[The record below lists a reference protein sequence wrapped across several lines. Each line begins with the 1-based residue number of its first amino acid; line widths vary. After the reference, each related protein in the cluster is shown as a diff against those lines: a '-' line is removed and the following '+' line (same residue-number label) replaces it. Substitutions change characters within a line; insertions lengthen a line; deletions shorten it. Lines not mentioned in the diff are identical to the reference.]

1 MKILKDFGKK
11 VQLYR
16 KRKGLSQE
24 ELSFVADLH
33 RTYISQ
39 IEAGNRN
46 VALKNIVKIAK
57 ALGISPRELFD
68 K

>member
-11 VQLYR
+11 VLLYR
-16 KRKGLSQE
+16 KKKGLSQE
-24 ELSFVADLH
+24 ELSFIADLH

-46 VALKNIVKIAK
+46 VALKNIVKCI
-57 ALGISPRELFD
+57 F
-68 K
+68 